1 VRPCKTQVSRRVSS
15 ARNSVFTA
23 TASLLCRRATW
34 PCSLSLL
41 ASTGPFASKI
51 CFLGY
56 FPPGSQE
63 GRAPSF
69 GSLRG
74 GTSRSLCRSVSHSH
88 SCLPSFGL
96 PCGSASTP
104 LLALLRQHIE
114 LSLAFSQWHLDFTP
128 GLALRWHLVPTP
140 CLTICPRL
148 QYLGFRGGGS
158 FSPTNELDAGGTFGW
173 CRSSTRDQLR
183 SPSFVR
189 VGARRFDSPRV
200 GSRDCACRPKVIKV
214 VSPVKANHV
223 YIQLPDGDNL
233 KTMLVQAWRVSAP
246 NFVSSTNF

>member
-1 VRPCKTQVSRRVSS
+1 
-15 ARNSVFTA
+15 
-23 TASLLCRRATW
+23 
-34 PCSLSLL
+34 
-41 ASTGPFASKI
+41 
-51 CFLGY
+51 
-56 FPPGSQE
+56 
-63 GRAPSF
+63 
-69 GSLRG
+69 
-74 GTSRSLCRSVSHSH
+74 
-88 SCLPSFGL
+88 
-96 PCGSASTP
+96 
-104 LLALLRQHIE
+104 LLALLRQHIK

-148 QYLGFRGGGS
+148 QYLGFCGGGS

-200 GSRDCACRPKVIKV
+200 GSHDCACRPKVIKV